1 MASTEDSVE
10 ATQHLTRDEL
20 EAGIEAI
27 RESPKNP
34 GVLEMI
40 VRRPEEDGREVLEE
54 GELDVTVGL
63 VGDTWGERFSKR
75 TEDGSPHPDMQL
87 NLMNSRAAELITQG
101 KDRWSLAG
109 DQLFVDFDLSEENV
123 PAGTRLSIG
132 DALIEVTSQPHTG
145 CQKFA
150 ARFGKDALKFV
161 NSKLGGELHLRGIN
175 AKVIEPGR
183 IKVGDAVKKA

>member
-1 MASTEDSVE
+1 MESMGTAK
-10 ATQHLTRDEL
+10 HLTRDEL
-20 EAGIEAI
+20 ESGIEVI

-34 GVLEMI
+34 GTLEMI
-40 VRRPEEDGREVLEE
+40 VRRPEVGGREMLENA
-54 GELDVTVGL
+54 ELDVTVGL
-63 VGDTWGERFSKR
+63 VGDTWGERFCRR

-87 NLMNSRAAELITQG
+87 SLMNSRTVDLIAQG
-101 KDRWSLAG
+101 KERWSLAG

-145 CQKFA
+145 CKKFA

-175 AKVIEPGR
+175 AKVIESGAIR
-183 IKVGDAVKKA
+183 VGDIVEKK